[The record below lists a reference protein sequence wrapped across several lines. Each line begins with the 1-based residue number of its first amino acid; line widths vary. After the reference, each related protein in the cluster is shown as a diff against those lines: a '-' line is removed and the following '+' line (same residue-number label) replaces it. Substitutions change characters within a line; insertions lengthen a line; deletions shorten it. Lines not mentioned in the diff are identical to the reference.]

1 MIALVWLIPA
11 FPLAA
16 FLIAGLF
23 GRRWLGHW
31 TGVIAS
37 AAVGLSALLSIGVFL
52 EVLGG
57 KEQTVVQLYRWIG
70 VGEFSVNVAAL
81 VDPLSAVMLLVVTV
95 VSFLIFVYSNG
106 YMAHDEGFYRFFAWL
121 SLFVFAML
129 ILVMADNYLLMFVG
143 WEGVGLCSYLLIGF
157 WFERPEPY
165 LAAKKAFVMNRI
177 GDWGY
182 TIGIITIFLVFGS
195 MNFIDVFRRLEVSAP
210 AQATLTLICVALFF
224 GATGKSAQIPLYTW
238 LPDAMEGPTPVSAL
252 IHAAT
257 MVTSGVYLVARSM
270 PLFEVAGPSLQ
281 IVGTIGAVTAI
292 FAATIALVQFDIK
305 RVMAYSTVSQLGYM
319 FLALGVGA
327 PIAAIFHLATHA
339 FFKALL
345 FLGSGSVIHGLGGE
359 QDMRRMGGLRRKM
372 PVTFWTMLIAGG
384 ALAALP
390 PLAGFWSKDEILGAA
405 FVNGHLVLYAIGII
419 TAVLTAFYVTRALWM
434 TFYGEPRDHHLY
446 DHAHE
451 SSRVMT
457 LPLVALAAGSA
468 VLGIVI
474 GFPPGLGARARRP
487 GLTSRA
493 DRDRGQLRA
502 HDRRGSPA
510 GARGVRRLRRRDPR
524 LMTNVLSLLVVIPL
538 AGLVPLFFFRRDER
552 AAKQVAITTTLV
564 ELAVSLWMLKQ
575 FVVGEAGVQ
584 LVERVDWLPSLGIS
598 YLVGVDGISVLLVP
612 LTTLLTFISVLY
624 SSGGAIKTRIVE
636 YMTAFLLLE
645 VGMVGVFIALD
656 LFLFYIFFELM

>member
-1 MIALVWLIPA
+1 VISLVWLIPA
-11 FPLAA
+11 FPLVA
-16 FLIAGLF
+16 FLVCGLF

-37 AAVGLSALLSIGVFL
+37 GAVGLSALLSIGVFL

-57 KEQTVVQLYRWIG
+57 RAQTVVPLYRWIG
-70 VGEFSVNVAAL
+70 VGDFAVSVSAL
-81 VDPLSAVMLLVVTV
+81 IDPLSSVMLLVVTV

-106 YMAHDEGFYRFFAWL
+106 YMAHDQGLPRFFTWL

-157 WFERPEPY
+157 WFERPAPY

-182 TIGIITIFLVFGS
+182 TIGIITVFLVFGS
-195 MNFIDVFRRLEVSAP
+195 MNFLDVFKRLEQGAP
-210 AQATLTLICVALFF
+210 AQGVLTLICLALFF
-224 GATGKSAQIPLYTW
+224 GATGKSAQIPLHTW

-257 MVTSGVYLVARSM
+257 MVTSGVYLIARSM
-270 PLFEVAGPSLQ
+270 PIYAAAGSSLTV
-281 IVGTIGAVTAI
+281 VGTIGALTAI

-327 PIAAIFHLATHA
+327 PAAAIFHLATHA

-359 QDMRRMGGLRRKM
+359 QDMRKMGGLRRKM

-390 PLAGFWSKDEILGAA
+390 PLAGFWSKDEIVGAA
-405 FVNGHLVLYAIGII
+405 FTNGHLILYAIGIV

-446 DHAHE
+446 EHAHE
-451 SSRVMT
+451 SPRVMT
-457 LPLVALAAGSA
+457 LPLMALATGTA
-468 VLGIVI
+468 VLGVLI
-474 GFPPGLGARARRP
+474 GFPPEQGFIHRFLDPVVETAGVVERAPELATILVLALVSVAAGVLGIAFGVSMYVRHRPDSAALTRAAGPIYRVLVNKYYVDELYDHRFVEAARAF
-487 GLTSRA
+487 
-493 DRDRGQLRA
+493 
-502 HDRRGSPA
+502 A
-510 GARGVRRLRRRDPR
+510 GASWAFDIHIVDGLANRLGWALAIGGQGLRRVQTGIVGNYA
-524 LMTNVLSLLVVIPL
+524 LTIV
-538 AGLVPLFFFRRDER
+538 AGLLLMLVAYGGY
-552 AAKQVAITTTLV
+552 AAGI
-564 ELAVSLWMLKQ
+564 
-575 FVVGEAGVQ
+575 
-584 LVERVDWLPSLGIS
+584 LG
-598 YLVGVDGISVLLVP
+598 
-612 LTTLLTFISVLY
+612 
-624 SSGGAIKTRIVE
+624 R
-636 YMTAFLLLE
+636 
-645 VGMVGVFIALD
+645 
-656 LFLFYIFFELM
+656 

>member
-1 MIALVWLIPA
+1 VISLVWLIPA
-11 FPLAA
+11 LPLAA
-16 FLIAGLF
+16 FLVSGLF
-23 GRRWLGHW
+23 GRRWLGHL

-37 AAVGLSALLSIGVFL
+37 AAVGLSALLAIGVFL

-57 KEQTVVQLYRWIG
+57 KTQTVVPLYRWIA
-70 VGEFSVNVAAL
+70 VGDFSINVSAL
-81 VDPLSAVMLLVVTV
+81 IDPLSSTMLLVVTV

-106 YMAHDEGFYRFFAWL
+106 YMEHDAGFYRFFTWL

-165 LAAKKAFVMNRI
+165 YAAKKAFVMNRI

-182 TIGIITIFLVFGS
+182 TIGIITVFLAFGS
-195 MNFIDVFRRLEVSAP
+195 MNFLDVFNRLEASAMP
-210 AQATLTLICVALFF
+210 RDTLTLICIALFF
-224 GATGKSAQIPLYTW
+224 GATGKSAQLPLYSW

-270 PLFEVAGPSLQ
+270 PLFEAAGPSLQ
-281 IVGTIGAVTAI
+281 VVGTVGAITAI

-327 PIAAIFHLATHA
+327 PIAAMFHLATHA

-359 QDMRRMGGLRRKM
+359 QDMRKMGGLRRKM

-405 FVNGHLVLYAIGII
+405 FANGHLVLYTIGIV

-451 SSRVMT
+451 SPRVMT
-457 LPLVALAAGSA
+457 LPLGALAVGSA

-474 GFPPGLGARARRP
+474 GFPPEQGFIHSFLAPVVEA
-487 GLTSRA
+487 
-493 DRDRGQLRA
+493 
-502 HDRRGSPA
+502 A
-510 GARGVRRLRRRDPR
+510 GVAERTPELATIVALAGVS
-524 LMTNVLSLLVVIPL
+524 VL
-538 AGLVPLFFFRRDER
+538 AGLIGIAVGVSMYVRHRPDPAALTR
-552 AAKQVAITTTLV
+552 AAGPVYRILVNKYYIDELYDHRFVEAARAFAGAAWAFDIHVIDGLANRLGWALAMGGQGLRRAQTGIVGNYALTIVA
-564 ELAVSLWMLKQ
+564 
-575 FVVGEAGVQ
+575 G
-584 LVERVDWLPSLGIS
+584 
-598 YLVGVDGISVLLVP
+598 
-612 LTTLLTFISVLY
+612 
-624 SSGGAIKTRIVE
+624 
-636 YMTAFLLLE
+636 LLLIL
-645 VGMVGVFIALD
+645 VAYGGYASGILGR
-656 LFLFYIFFELM
+656 

>member
-1 MIALVWLIPA
+1 MIQLVWLIPA

-16 FLIAGLF
+16 FLIDGLF
-23 GRRWLGHW
+23 GRRWLRAW
-31 TGVIAS
+31 TGWIAS
-37 AAVGLSALLSIGVFL
+37 AAVGASAIVAIGVFL

-57 KEQTVVQLYRWIG
+57 KQQTVVQLYRWIG
-70 VGEFSVNVAAL
+70 VGDFQVNVAAL
-81 VDPLSAVMLLVVTV
+81 IDPLSSTMLLVVTV

-106 YMAHDEGFYRFFAWL
+106 YMAEDRGLWRFFTWM

-165 LAAKKAFVMNRI
+165 YAAKKAFVMNRI

-195 MNFIDVFRRLEVSAP
+195 MNFLDVFKRVEESAP
-210 AQATLTLICVALFF
+210 AQSALTLICLALFF
-224 GATGKSAQIPLYTW
+224 GATGKSAQLPLYSW

-257 MVTSGVYLVARSM
+257 MVTSGVYLVARST
-270 PLFEVAGPSLQ
+270 PLFAAAGSSLEV
-281 IVGTIGAVTAI
+281 VGVVGAITAI

-327 PIAAIFHLATHA
+327 PVAAIFHLATHA

-359 QDMRRMGGLRRKM
+359 QDMRRMGALRRKM

-390 PLAGFWSKDEILGAA
+390 PLAGFWSKDEIVGAS
-405 FVNGHLVLYAIGII
+405 FTNGHVLLYAIGIV

-434 TFYGEPRDHHLY
+434 TFYGEPRDRHLY

-451 SSRVMT
+451 SPRVMI
-457 LPLVALAAGSA
+457 LPLAALALGSV
-468 VLGIVI
+468 VLGIAI
-474 GFPPGLGARARRP
+474 GFPPEQGFIHRFLGPAVEVPGAVEHVPELATILVLALVSVAAGVIGIAVAISVYVRHRPDATAIARA
-487 GLTSRA
+487 
-493 DRDRGQLRA
+493 
-502 HDRRGSPA
+502 A
-510 GARGVRRLRRRDPR
+510 GPYYRI
-524 LMTNVLSLLVVIPL
+524 LVNKYYV
-538 AGLVPLFFFRRDER
+538 DE
-552 AAKQVAITTTLV
+552 
-564 ELAVSLWMLKQ
+564 
-575 FVVGEAGVQ
+575 
-584 LVERVDWLPSLGIS
+584 
-598 YLVGVDGISVLLVP
+598 
-612 LTTLLTFISVLY
+612 LY
-624 SSGGAIKTRIVE
+624 DHRIVE
-636 YMTAFLLLE
+636 AARAFAGASWAFDIHIIDGLANRIGWLLSLSGTGARRLQTGIVGNYALTIVAGLLL
-645 VGMVGVFIALD
+645 VLVAYGGYAAGVFGR
-656 LFLFYIFFELM
+656 

>member
-1 MIALVWLIPA
+1 MISLVWLIPA

-16 FLIAGLF
+16 FLINGLF
-23 GRRWLGHW
+23 GRRWLGHM
-31 TGVIAS
+31 TGLVATV
-37 AAVGLSALLSIGVFL
+37 AVGLSALLSIGVFL
-52 EVLGG
+52 EVVGG
-57 KEQTVVQLYRWIG
+57 KTQTVVSLYRWIA
-70 VGEFSVNVAAL
+70 VGEFSVNVSAL
-81 VDPLSAVMLLVVTV
+81 VDPLSSVMLLVVTV

-106 YMAHDEGFYRFFAWL
+106 YMEHDAGFYRFFTWL

-165 LAAKKAFVMNRI
+165 YAAKKAFVMNRI

-195 MNFIDVFRRLEVSAP
+195 MNFVDVFKRLEESAP
-210 AQATLTLICVALFF
+210 AQATLTLICIALFF
-224 GATGKSAQIPLYTW
+224 GATGKSAQLPLYSW

-281 IVGTIGAVTAI
+281 IVGVVGAITAI

-327 PIAAIFHLATHA
+327 PVAAIFHLATHA

-359 QDMRRMGGLRRKM
+359 QDMRKMGGLRRKM
-372 PVTFWTMLIAGG
+372 PVTFWTMLVAGG

-405 FVNGHLVLYAIGII
+405 FSNGHLVLYTIGII
-419 TAVLTAFYVTRALWM
+419 TAILTAFYVTRALWM

-451 SSRVMT
+451 SPRVMT
-457 LPLVALAAGSA
+457 LPLIALAVGSA

-474 GFPPGLGARARRP
+474 GFPPEQGFIHSFLAPVVEAAGVAEHVPELVTIVALALVSIVAGVIGIAFGLSMYVRHRPDPAALTRAAGPVYRVLVNKYYVDELYDHRFVEAARAF
-487 GLTSRA
+487 
-493 DRDRGQLRA
+493 
-502 HDRRGSPA
+502 A
-510 GARGVRRLRRRDPR
+510 GASWAFDIHIIDGLANRLGWALAMGGQGLRRVQTGIVGNYA
-524 LMTNVLSLLVVIPL
+524 LTIV
-538 AGLVPLFFFRRDER
+538 AGLLLML
-552 AAKQVAITTTLV
+552 VAYGGYATGI
-564 ELAVSLWMLKQ
+564 
-575 FVVGEAGVQ
+575 
-584 LVERVDWLPSLGIS
+584 LG
-598 YLVGVDGISVLLVP
+598 
-612 LTTLLTFISVLY
+612 
-624 SSGGAIKTRIVE
+624 R
-636 YMTAFLLLE
+636 
-645 VGMVGVFIALD
+645 
-656 LFLFYIFFELM
+656 

>member
-1 MIALVWLIPA
+1 MISLVWLVPA

-16 FLIAGLF
+16 FLVCGIF
-23 GRRWLGHW
+23 GRRWLGGL
-31 TGVIAS
+31 TGAIAS
-37 AAVGLSALLSIGVFL
+37 IAVGLSAIVAIGVFL
-52 EVLGG
+52 EVLSG
-57 KEQTVVQLYRWIG
+57 KTQTIVPLYRWIA
-70 VGEFSVNVAAL
+70 VGEFSVNVSAL
-81 VDPLSAVMLLVVTV
+81 IDPLSSVMLLVVTV
-95 VSFLIFVYSNG
+95 VSFLIFVYANG
-106 YMAHDEGFYRFFAWL
+106 YMAHDRGFYRFFAWL

-165 LAAKKAFVMNRI
+165 YAAKKAFVMNRI

-182 TIGIITIFLVFGS
+182 TVGIITVFLVFGS
-195 MNFIDVFRRLEVSAP
+195 LNFFDVFKRLEESAP
-210 AQATLTLICVALFF
+210 AQGTLTIICLALFF
-224 GATGKSAQIPLYTW
+224 GATGKSAQLPLYSW

-270 PLFEVAGPSLQ
+270 PLFAVAGPSLAV
-281 IVGTIGAVTAI
+281 VGVVGAITAI

-327 PIAAIFHLATHA
+327 PVAAIFHLATHA

-390 PLAGFWSKDEILGAA
+390 PLAGFWSKDEIVGAA
-405 FVNGHLVLYAIGII
+405 FAGGQYVLYAIGII

-451 SSRVMT
+451 SPRVMT
-457 LPLVALAAGSA
+457 LPLLALATGT
-468 VLGIVI
+468 VMVGFLI
-474 GFPPGLGARARRP
+474 GFPPEGGFIHRFLAPVVETAGIPEHAPEIATVVLLAGVSVLAGVVGIAIGLSMYVRHRPDPAALTRASGPVYRLLVNKYYVDEIYDHRFVDAARAF
-487 GLTSRA
+487 
-493 DRDRGQLRA
+493 
-502 HDRRGSPA
+502 A
-510 GARGVRRLRRRDPR
+510 GASWAFDIHIVDGLANRLGWALALGGQGLRRVQTGIVGNYA
-524 LMTNVLSLLVVIPL
+524 LTIVAGLLLV
-538 AGLVPLFFFRRDER
+538 LV
-552 AAKQVAITTTLV
+552 AYGGYA
-564 ELAVSLWMLKQ
+564 
-575 FVVGEAGVQ
+575 AGV
-584 LVERVDWLPSLGIS
+584 LG
-598 YLVGVDGISVLLVP
+598 
-612 LTTLLTFISVLY
+612 
-624 SSGGAIKTRIVE
+624 R
-636 YMTAFLLLE
+636 
-645 VGMVGVFIALD
+645 
-656 LFLFYIFFELM
+656 

>member
-1 MIALVWLIPA
+1 VISLVWLIPA
-11 FPLAA
+11 LPLAA
-16 FLIAGLF
+16 FLINGLF
-23 GRRWLGHW
+23 GRRWLGHL
-31 TGVIAS
+31 TGLIAT
-37 AAVGLSALLSIGVFL
+37 AAVGLSALLAIGVFL

-57 KEQTVVQLYRWIG
+57 KTQTVVSLYRWIA
-70 VGEFSVNVAAL
+70 VGEFSVNVSAL
-81 VDPLSAVMLLVVTV
+81 IDPLSSVMLLVVTV

-106 YMAHDEGFYRFFAWL
+106 YMEHDAGFYRFFTWL

-165 LAAKKAFVMNRI
+165 YAAKKAFVMNRI

-195 MNFIDVFRRLEVSAP
+195 MNFLDVFKRLEESAP
-210 AQATLTLICVALFF
+210 AQATLTLICIALFF
-224 GATGKSAQIPLYTW
+224 GATGKSAQLPLYSW

-281 IVGTIGAVTAI
+281 VVGVVGAITAI

-327 PIAAIFHLATHA
+327 PVAAIFHLATHA

-359 QDMRRMGGLRRKM
+359 QDMRKMGGLRRKM

-405 FVNGHLVLYAIGII
+405 FTNGHLILYAVGII
-419 TAVLTAFYVTRALWM
+419 TAILTAFYVTRALWM

-451 SSRVMT
+451 SPRVMT
-457 LPLVALAAGSA
+457 LPLIALAAGSA
-468 VLGIVI
+468 VLGIVV
-474 GFPPGLGARARRP
+474 GFPPEQGFIHRYLAPVVEAAGVAEHAPEVATIVALAIVSVLAGVIGIAVGVSMYVRHRPDPAALTRAAGPVYRVLVNKYYIDELYDHRFVEAARAF
-487 GLTSRA
+487 
-493 DRDRGQLRA
+493 
-502 HDRRGSPA
+502 A
-510 GARGVRRLRRRDPR
+510 GASWAFDIHIIDGLANRLGWAFAMGGQGLRRVQTGIVGNYA
-524 LMTNVLSLLVVIPL
+524 LTIVAGLLLV
-538 AGLVPLFFFRRDER
+538 LV
-552 AAKQVAITTTLV
+552 AYGGYATGI
-564 ELAVSLWMLKQ
+564 
-575 FVVGEAGVQ
+575 
-584 LVERVDWLPSLGIS
+584 LG
-598 YLVGVDGISVLLVP
+598 
-612 LTTLLTFISVLY
+612 
-624 SSGGAIKTRIVE
+624 R
-636 YMTAFLLLE
+636 
-645 VGMVGVFIALD
+645 
-656 LFLFYIFFELM
+656 

>member
-1 MIALVWLIPA
+1 MISLVWLIPA

-16 FLIAGLF
+16 FLVNGLF
-23 GRRWLGHW
+23 GRRWLGHL

-37 AAVGLSALLSIGVFL
+37 VAVGLSALVSIGVFL

-57 KEQTVVQLYRWIG
+57 KTQTVVPLYRWIA
-70 VGEFSVNVAAL
+70 VGDFSINVSAL
-81 VDPLSAVMLLVVTV
+81 VDPLSSTMLLVVTV

-106 YMAHDEGFYRFFAWL
+106 YMAHDAGFYRFFTWL

-157 WFERPEPY
+157 WFERPAPY
-165 LAAKKAFVMNRI
+165 YAAKKAFVMNRI

-182 TIGIITIFLVFGS
+182 TIGIITIFLAFGS
-195 MNFIDVFRRLEVSAP
+195 MNFLDVFNRLQASAMP
-210 AQATLTLICVALFF
+210 RDTLTLICVALFF
-224 GATGKSAQIPLYTW
+224 GATGKSAQLPLYSW

-270 PLFEVAGPSLQ
+270 PLFEAAGPSLQ
-281 IVGTIGAVTAI
+281 VVGIVGAITAI

-327 PIAAIFHLATHA
+327 PAAAIFHLATHA

-345 FLGSGSVIHGLGGE
+345 FLGSGSVIHGLGNE
-359 QDMRRMGGLRRKM
+359 QDMRKMGGLRRKM
-372 PVTFWTMLIAGG
+372 PVTFWTMLVAGG

-405 FVNGHLVLYAIGII
+405 FVNGQLILYAIGIL

-434 TFYGEPRDHHLY
+434 TFYGEPRDHHLF

-451 SSRVMT
+451 SPRVMT
-457 LPLVALAAGSA
+457 LPLMALAVGSA

-474 GFPPGLGARARRP
+474 GFPPEQGFVHRFLAPVVEAAGVAERTPELATIVALAVVSVVAGAIGIAIGLSMYVRHRPDPAALTRAAGPVYRVLVNKYYVDELYDHRFVEAARAF
-487 GLTSRA
+487 
-493 DRDRGQLRA
+493 
-502 HDRRGSPA
+502 A
-510 GARGVRRLRRRDPR
+510 GAAWAFDIHIIDGLANRLGWALAMGGQGLRRAQ
-524 LMTNVLSLLVVIPL
+524 TGVVGNYALTIV
-538 AGLVPLFFFRRDER
+538 AGLLLILVAYGGY
-552 AAKQVAITTTLV
+552 AAGI
-564 ELAVSLWMLKQ
+564 
-575 FVVGEAGVQ
+575 
-584 LVERVDWLPSLGIS
+584 LG
-598 YLVGVDGISVLLVP
+598 
-612 LTTLLTFISVLY
+612 
-624 SSGGAIKTRIVE
+624 R
-636 YMTAFLLLE
+636 
-645 VGMVGVFIALD
+645 
-656 LFLFYIFFELM
+656 

>member
-1 MIALVWLIPA
+1 MISLVWLIPA
-11 FPLAA
+11 LPLAA
-16 FLIAGLF
+16 FLINGLF
-23 GRRWLGHW
+23 GRRWLGHL
-31 TGVIAS
+31 TGLIAT

-57 KEQTVVQLYRWIG
+57 KTQTVVSLYRWIA
-70 VGEFSVNVAAL
+70 VGDFSVNVSAL
-81 VDPLSAVMLLVVTV
+81 IDPLSSVMLLVVTV

-106 YMAHDEGFYRFFAWL
+106 YMEHDAGFYRFFTWL

-165 LAAKKAFVMNRI
+165 YAAKKAFVMNRI

-195 MNFIDVFRRLEVSAP
+195 MNFLDVFKRLEESAP
-210 AQATLTLICVALFF
+210 AQATLTLICIALFF
-224 GATGKSAQIPLYTW
+224 GATGKSAQLPLYSW

-281 IVGTIGAVTAI
+281 VVGVVGAITAI

-305 RVMAYSTVSQLGYM
+305 RVIAYSTVSQLGYM

-327 PIAAIFHLATHA
+327 PVAAIFHLATHA

-359 QDMRRMGGLRRKM
+359 QDMRKMGGLRRKM

-405 FVNGHLVLYAIGII
+405 FTNGHLILYAVGII
-419 TAVLTAFYVTRALWM
+419 TAILTAFYVTRALWM

-451 SSRVMT
+451 SPRVMT
-457 LPLVALAAGSA
+457 LPLIALAAGSA
-468 VLGIVI
+468 VLGIVV
-474 GFPPGLGARARRP
+474 GFPPEQGFIHRYLAPVVEAAGVAEHAPEIATIVALAIVSVLAGVIGIAVGVSMYVRHRPDPAALTRAAGPVYRVLVNKYYIDELYDHRFVEAARAF
-487 GLTSRA
+487 
-493 DRDRGQLRA
+493 
-502 HDRRGSPA
+502 A
-510 GARGVRRLRRRDPR
+510 GASWAFDIHIIDGLANRLGWAFAMGGQGLRRVQTGIVGNYA
-524 LMTNVLSLLVVIPL
+524 LTIVAGLLLV
-538 AGLVPLFFFRRDER
+538 LV
-552 AAKQVAITTTLV
+552 AYGGYATGI
-564 ELAVSLWMLKQ
+564 
-575 FVVGEAGVQ
+575 
-584 LVERVDWLPSLGIS
+584 LG
-598 YLVGVDGISVLLVP
+598 
-612 LTTLLTFISVLY
+612 
-624 SSGGAIKTRIVE
+624 R
-636 YMTAFLLLE
+636 
-645 VGMVGVFIALD
+645 
-656 LFLFYIFFELM
+656 

>member
-1 MIALVWLIPA
+1 MIGLVWLIPA
-11 FPLAA
+11 LPLAA
-16 FLIAGLF
+16 FLVNGLF
-23 GRRWLGHW
+23 GRRWLGHL

-37 AAVGLSALLSIGVFL
+37 AAVGVSALLAIGVFL

-57 KEQTVVQLYRWIG
+57 KTPTVVSLYRWIA
-70 VGEFSVNVAAL
+70 VGDFSINVSAL
-81 VDPLSAVMLLVVTV
+81 VDPLSSTMLLVVTV
-95 VSFLIFVYSNG
+95 VSFLIFVYANG
-106 YMAHDEGFYRFFAWL
+106 YMADDAGFYRFFTWL

-165 LAAKKAFVMNRI
+165 YAAKKAFVMNRI

-195 MNFIDVFRRLEVSAP
+195 MNFLDVFTRLATSSM
-210 AQATLTLICVALFF
+210 AQGPLTLICLALFF
-224 GATGKSAQIPLYTW
+224 GATGKSAQLPLYSW

-270 PLFEVAGPSLQ
+270 PLFEAAGPSLQ
-281 IVGTIGAVTAI
+281 VVGIVGAITAV

-327 PIAAIFHLATHA
+327 PAAAIFHLATHA

-359 QDMRRMGGLRRKM
+359 QDMRKMGGLRRKM

-405 FVNGHLVLYAIGII
+405 FTNGQLVLYAIGIV
-419 TAVLTAFYVTRALWM
+419 TAILTAFYVTRALWM

-451 SSRVMT
+451 SPRVMT
-457 LPLVALAAGSA
+457 LPLMALAAGSA

-474 GFPPGLGARARRP
+474 GFPPEGGFIHRFLAPVVEAAGVAERTPELATIVVLAFVSMVAGLIGIAVGVSMYVRHRPDPAALTRAAGPVYRVLVNKYYVDELYDHRFVEAARAF
-487 GLTSRA
+487 
-493 DRDRGQLRA
+493 
-502 HDRRGSPA
+502 A
-510 GARGVRRLRRRDPR
+510 GAAWAFDIHIIDGLANRLGWALAMGGQGLRRAQTGIVGNYA
-524 LMTNVLSLLVVIPL
+524 LTIV
-538 AGLVPLFFFRRDER
+538 AGLLLILVAYGGY
-552 AAKQVAITTTLV
+552 AAGI
-564 ELAVSLWMLKQ
+564 
-575 FVVGEAGVQ
+575 
-584 LVERVDWLPSLGIS
+584 LG
-598 YLVGVDGISVLLVP
+598 
-612 LTTLLTFISVLY
+612 
-624 SSGGAIKTRIVE
+624 R
-636 YMTAFLLLE
+636 
-645 VGMVGVFIALD
+645 
-656 LFLFYIFFELM
+656 